1 MDIFTFGM
9 SHGFIE
15 AKLRGYRST
24 FLKSEHY
31 NHIKNLSTLEEVL
44 HYLQTETDYG
54 EFIDPNQVTISS
66 LKKSLYTKLNEE
78 IVHIETNCQ

>member
-24 FLKSEHY
+24 FLKPEHY
-31 NHIKNLSTLEEVL
+31 SHIRNLSTLEEVL
-44 HYLQTETDYG
+44 HYL
-54 EFIDPNQVTISS
+54 
-66 LKKSLYTKLNEE
+66 
-78 IVHIETNCQ
+78 